1 MLRRINCE
9 LIAAFVLLV
18 LVLPAH
24 SQIVDQQSTKAQVE
38 SNWKAAGWNIP
49 TGWTPVDS
57 VADARAWGDQ
67 LAKVIEAKDSA
78 AFVNNL
84 FEMDQLFDDSIGKI
98 PDGQFKE
105 GMQRGIN
112 DSLQASLKAMIGADF
127 SVRRTRNTKYGPVV
141 LTRLLSTDGTV
152 AYVLWRLIKSDKG
165 AVKAVDFLSLGT
177 GEWTSHT
184 LSRAAIVNMPK
195 EASFLQKLGG
205 KQLEYSKGQEKFQ
218 ELAKAQQAKDYKTV
232 LKRYESLP
240 ASLKEEKFIQMVRL
254 NAAMQVDDDEYVLAV
269 EEFKK
274 AHPNNLAS
282 ELHSIDFYFL
292 KKDFASMRKSIDSII
307 AKVGPDSHL
316 YGLKAVGYSSE
327 EKYKEAANTLLLA
340 IKTEPNRE
348 DNYWS
353 LVETALSAK
362 DFKTVGAV
370 LKSLVDRFDY
380 KEFNFE
386 KVDIY
391 KPFLGS
397 PEHKDFLEFLKKRT
411 KNLGK

>member
-1 MLRRINCE
+1 MSRRINCT
-9 LIAAFVLLV
+9 LIAAFVLL
-18 LVLPAH
+18 LHILPAH
-24 SQIVDQQSTKAQVE
+24 SQIVSQQSTKAQVE
-38 SNWKAAGWNIP
+38 ANWKTAGWSIP
-49 TGWTPVDS
+49 AGWTPVTS
-57 VADARAWGDQ
+57 EAEAKSWADQ
-67 LAKVIEAKDSA
+67 LSKVIESKDSS
-78 AFVNNL
+78 AFIDGL
-84 FEMDQLFDDSIGKI
+84 FEMDQLFDDSIGEI
-98 PDGQFKE
+98 PEGSFKS
-105 GMQRGIN
+105 GIQRGIN
-112 DSLQASLKAMIGADF
+112 DSLKASLKAMIDGGDF

-152 AYVLWRLIKSDKG
+152 AYVLWRLIKNNKG

-184 LSRAAIVNMPK
+184 LARAAIINMPK

-205 KQLEYSKGQEKFQ
+205 KQLEYSKGQEQFL
-218 ELAKAQQAKDYKTV
+218 ELAKAQQAKDYKKV
-232 LKRYESLP
+232 LERYKSLP
-240 ASLKEEKFIQMVRL
+240 ASLKKEKFIQMVRL
-254 NAAMQVDDDEYVLAV
+254 NAAMQVDNDEYVLAV
-269 EEFKK
+269 GEFKQ
-274 AHPNNLAS
+274 AHPNDLAS

-292 KKDFASMRKSIDSII
+292 KKDFAAMRNSIDSII
-307 AKVGPDSHL
+307 SKVGPDSHL

-327 EKYKEAANTLLLA
+327 EKHAEAANTLLLA

-353 LVETALSAK
+353 LIETALSAK

-386 KVDIY
+386 EVDIY

-411 KNLGK
+411 K